1 MIDKIVLEDKNNI
14 RQIAS
19 FKNGVLKEFVRVDA
33 NRANEGNIYLG
44 KIVKKIK
51 TANGKEG
58 YFVNIGEGKDA
69 FINAEEGVLED
80 LIAIEG
86 QDVVVQVIQ
95 EARAEKGTRLAR
107 FLQISGLCLVF
118 NPYGDRITVSAKI
131 DDVDKREFLEK
142 IVAENVAE
150 GGWIVRTF
158 AVEVSEQDIIDEIE
172 YLKNVFKDIVAKS
185 KTSKSPC
192 LLYSKDNIL
201 QEIICRSANDIK
213 KIIVNNHIVE
223 EQLKDSFNV
232 EYDVN
237 AFKNEGIDDMI
248 VDALQKEVK
257 LKCGGR
263 IIIEETRAFVSIDVD
278 SGEGFVQG
286 NLGILNK
293 EAAIEIARQIILRNL
308 SGKIIIDFAGISEFK
323 FLKNILD
330 VLKDELRED
339 PLKAKVLGL
348 SRAGNVEIVRSR
360 KRPTLNDLFT
370 EECLTCRGTGRV
382 EK

>member
-1 MIDKIVLEDKNNI
+1 MIDRIVLEDKNNI

-19 FKNGVLKEFVRVDA
+19 FKNGVLKEFVRIDA
-33 NRANEGNIYLG
+33 NKANEGNVYLG

-58 YFVNIGEGKDA
+58 YFVNIGEDKDA
-69 FINAEEGVLED
+69 FINAEEGVLEN
-80 LIAIEG
+80 LTAIEG
-86 QDVVVQVIQ
+86 QDVIVQVIQ

-107 FLQISGLCLVF
+107 FLQISGLFLVF
-118 NPYGDRITVSAKI
+118 NPYGDKITISAKI
-131 DDVDKREFLEK
+131 EDDDKRECLEK
-142 IVAENVAE
+142 IVADNVVE

-158 AVEVSEQDIIDEIE
+158 AAEVSEQDIVDEIE
-172 YLKNVFKDIVAKS
+172 YLKNVFKDIVAKA
-185 KTSKSPC
+185 KKAKSPC
-192 LLYSKDNIL
+192 LLYARNNIL
-201 QEIICRSANDIK
+201 QEIIYRNVDNIE
-213 KIIVNNHIVE
+213 KIVVNNHIVE
-223 EQLKDSFNV
+223 NQLKDNFNV
-232 EYDVN
+232 EYDAN
-237 AFKNEGIDDMI
+237 AFRSAGVEDMI
-248 VDALQKEVK
+248 AEALQKEVK

-263 IIIEETRAFVSIDVD
+263 IIIEETRAFVAIDVD

-330 VLKDELRED
+330 ILKDELRED
-339 PLKAKVLGL
+339 PLKARVLGL
-348 SRAGNVEIVRSR
+348 SKAGNVEIIRSR